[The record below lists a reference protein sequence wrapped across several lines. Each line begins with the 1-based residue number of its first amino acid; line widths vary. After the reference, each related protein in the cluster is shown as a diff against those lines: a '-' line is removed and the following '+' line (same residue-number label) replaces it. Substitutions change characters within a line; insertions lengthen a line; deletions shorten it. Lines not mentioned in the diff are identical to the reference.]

1 MLSLKESILSSTRT
15 GKSVFKIIVNSWLEL
30 SNAIKK
36 IVRKNSIHCSLN
48 DIDTSKIETMSEL
61 FEYKK
66 FDGDIS
72 KWDVRNVTYMA
83 CMFKYS
89 SYTGKNGD
97 ISKWDVR
104 KVTNMYAMF
113 INSKYNGDISKWD
126 VSNVMDMRHMFKN
139 SQFNQDISSWKINPN
154 CKTEG
159 MFENCPIRDEYK
171 PKQNGKTIE

>member
-15 GKSVFKIIVNSWLEL
+15 GKSAFKIIVNSWLEL

-48 DIDTSKIETMSEL
+48 DIDTSKIESMSDL

-72 KWDVRNVTYMA
+72 KWDVRNVTDMA

-104 KVTNMYAMF
+104 KVTNMYSMF
-113 INSKYNGDISKWD
+113 IKSKYNGDISEWDVSNVKDMRYMFQSSDFNGDISKWD
-126 VSNVMDMRHMFKN
+126 VSNVRDMNNMFNN
-139 SQFNQDISSWKINPN
+139 SKFTD
-154 CKTEG
+154 
-159 MFENCPIRDEYK
+159 FPI
-171 PKQNGKTIE
+171 